1 MFGEASCGARRGA
14 WHVFGLMDA
23 MGSIVVG
30 GFVHG
35 SPLGR
40 YMSSDEHAESFRA
53 QWEYR
58 TSSA

>member
-1 MFGEASCGARRGA
+1 
-14 WHVFGLMDA
+14 MDA